1 MMKSCK
7 WMVQFFKFGM
17 VGVANTAIGLG
28 SYYVF
33 LWLGLHYQIAN
44 ICSWLISVYNAFY
57 WNNKYVFKNNAKLW
71 HALIKTYISYGASLI
86 AGMIMLWIL
95 VEKLYISE
103 LIAPL
108 CTLLL
113 TIPLNFFMNKF
124 WTFRSRV

>member
-57 WNNKYVFKNNAKLW
+57 WNNKYVFKNNAKWW

-113 TIPLNFFMNKF
+113 TIPLNFVMNKF

>member
-7 WMVQFFKFGM
+7 WMVQFLKFEM
-17 VGVANTAIGLG
+17 VDVVNTAIGLG
-28 SYYVF
+28 RYYVF

-57 WNNKYVFKNNAKLW
+57 WNNKYVFKNNAKWW

-95 VEKLYISE
+95 VEKLYVSE

-113 TIPLNFFMNKF
+113 TIPLNFVMNKF

>member
-57 WNNKYVFKNNAKLW
+57 WNNKYVFKNNAKWW

-95 VEKLYISE
+95 VEKLCVSE

-113 TIPLNFFMNKF
+113 TIPLNFIMNKF